1 MSDPLNIRHRVADR
15 GGQGYLGAS
24 QRVVGQ
30 CVWCG
35 GDAWTAA
42 DTPFRPDLGAVP
54 LHLFCG
60 VDLRNAYRAWK
71 NGEDLTPQMV
81 AGVSRLASMAL
92 PQQLPAGGDGAEP

>member
-1 MSDPLNIRHRVADR
+1 MSDPLNIRHRVQK
-15 GGQGYLGAS
+15 GPGETFLQAS

-35 GDAWTAA
+35 GDAWTMA

-71 NGEDLTPQMV
+71 AGEELSPMMV
-81 AGVSRLASMAL
+81 AGMQRLSRL
-92 PQQLPAGGDGAEP
+92 PVRQQLPPGESQP

>member
-1 MSDPLNIRHRVADR
+1 MSDPLNIRHRIQR
-15 GGQGYLGAS
+15 NPGQTYQEAS

-71 NGEDLTPQMV
+71 AGEPLSEQMT
-81 AGVSRLASMAL
+81 AGMRRLSQLPA
-92 PQQLPAGGDGAEP
+92 PQQLPAGETER